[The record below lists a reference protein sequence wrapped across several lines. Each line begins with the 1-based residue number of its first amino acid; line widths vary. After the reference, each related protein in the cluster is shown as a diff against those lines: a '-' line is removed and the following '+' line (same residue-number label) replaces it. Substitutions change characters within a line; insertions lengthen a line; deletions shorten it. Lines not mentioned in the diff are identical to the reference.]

1 MLFSHDEILN
11 LIFSSF
17 NPRATGDPC
26 SLQPKHRNFQP
37 LSWEFESLSSSFS
50 VIILSSSTSSHQT
63 TSLYSLCFQKY
74 SKVYTGIQ
82 LQRRCIVLL
91 AQSIKVQIFNG
102 EGITLKYMYIYIRS
116 DQISHSVVSD
126 SLRPHESQ
134 HARPP
139 CPSPTPGVHSDSCP
153 SSQ

>member
-1 MLFSHDEILN
+1 MLFNHDEILN

-26 SLQPKHRNFQP
+26 PLQPKHRSFQP

-50 VIILSSSTSSHQT
+50 VIILSSSISSHQT

-91 AQSIKVQIFNG
+91 AQSIKVQILNG
-102 EGITLKYMYIYIRS
+102 EGITLKYMYIYIHICRY
-116 DQISHSVVSD
+116 ISSCLGIPYGCVVHISTKCCVLSVF
-126 SLRPHESQ
+126 
-134 HARPP
+134 
-139 CPSPTPGVHSDSCP
+139 SCHWKY
-153 SSQ
+153 